1 MVLSRSV
8 VEELDKY
15 QLLVDFGQPL

>member
-8 VEELDKY
+8 AELW
-15 QLLVDFGQPL
+15 L